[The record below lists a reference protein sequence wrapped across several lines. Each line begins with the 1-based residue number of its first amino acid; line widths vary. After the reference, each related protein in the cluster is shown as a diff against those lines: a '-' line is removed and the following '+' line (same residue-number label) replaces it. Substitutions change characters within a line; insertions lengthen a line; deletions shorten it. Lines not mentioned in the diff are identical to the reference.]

1 MQESPIKAT
10 ITLSNPELDD
20 QTLDDETRKLLRNLA
35 RLDEVKDVSLI
46 QDSNAQDGT
55 KSIGG
60 ALLGAL
66 ELVTD
71 SVPGLRSLI
80 ELLRNW
86 GQSKSIE
93 ITLILRCEDKDK
105 ELFLNVTRA
114 DIQEPLSDFLK
125 KLMDCK

>member
-1 MQESPIKAT
+1 MQEQSPINAT
-10 ITLSNPELDD
+10 ITLSNPELND
-20 QTLDDETRKLLRNLA
+20 QVLDEETRKLQRHLS
-35 RLDEVKDVSLI
+35 RLDEVKDVSII
-46 QDSNAQDGT
+46 QEVHGPGE

-66 ELVTD
+66 EVVAD
-71 SVPGLRSLI
+71 SIPGLRSLI
-80 ELLRNW
+80 ELLRHW
-86 GQSKSIE
+86 GQSKSLE
-93 ITLILRCEDKDK
+93 ITLVLRCQDK